1 MGMGCPADSSWRT
14 QPREELGAAGQSIVS
29 RMAPFSGGLST
40 EHVLCSQGDKPA
52 PEVAERKN
60 GFEASTVKAP
70 VFPVVMYDV
79 RVGP

>member
-1 MGMGCPADSSWRT
+1 MHPVRPNLKPMG

-52 PEVAERKN
+52 PGAQRGRMGLKPH
-60 GFEASTVKAP
+60 S
-70 VFPVVMYDV
+70 
-79 RVGP
+79 